1 MPGDA
6 TPIVDDLPAVPST
19 SLPSAKKVSPAKK
32 VAADVGVTVGSEIL
46 GTVFLARAREHRSC
60 EDLATRQVP
69 SAQR

>member
-32 VAADVGVTVGSEIL
+32 VAADVDDD
-46 GTVFLARAREHRSC
+46 
-60 EDLATRQVP
+60 DLAELAEWA
-69 SAQR
+69 S